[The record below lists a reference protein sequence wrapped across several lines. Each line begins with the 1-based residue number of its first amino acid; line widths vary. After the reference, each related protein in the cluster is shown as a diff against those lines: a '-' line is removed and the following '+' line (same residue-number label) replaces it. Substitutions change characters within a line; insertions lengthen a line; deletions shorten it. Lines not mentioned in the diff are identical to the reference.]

1 MIGIYCIRHK
11 ETGKCYVGQSVH
23 LGKRLSAHRT
33 RKPNGCHAI
42 YNAIQ
47 KYGIDDFAFEIL
59 ELCEKRNLNQR
70 EIHWIATLNTLVP
83 NGYNLRTGGGQ
94 GHSLSIEARKRISE
108 AKKGTPSPMKGK
120 KTGRP
125 AWNKGKF
132 HSPETRLKI
141 SEVQKGKKKAPFSAE
156 HRRNI
161 SKAQKGKTISPEQ
174 RRRHSEKMKGK
185 PSPMKGKRQTPE
197 ARRKMSES
205 HKGQVPGNKGKKNP
219 ELSARNKQP
228 EMRRKASESK
238 KGTKNPNYGKSP
250 SAETRAKIS
259 ASLKNTLSTKKS
271 SPAQLRLFD

>member
-11 ETGKCYVGQSVH
+11 ETGKCYVGQSIDISH
-23 LGKRLSAHRT
+23 RLA
-33 RKPNGCHAI
+33 CHKCKSSKCTYIANSI
-42 YNAIQ
+42 N
-47 KYGIDDFAFEIL
+47 KHGIDDFAFEIL

-70 EIHWIATLNTLVP
+70 ETHWIATLNTLVP

-125 AWNKGKF
+125 AWNKGKS
-132 HSPETRLKI
+132 HSPETCLKL
-141 SEVQKGKKKAPFSAE
+141 SEVQKGKKKPPRSAE
-156 HRRNI
+156 HRRKL
-161 SKAQKGKTISPEQ
+161 SEAQKRKIISPEQ

-185 PSPMKGKRQTPE
+185 PSPNKGKTFSPE
-197 ARRKMSES
+197 HRRKLSES
-205 HKGQVPGNKGKKNP
+205 HKGQISWNKGKKNP
-219 ELSARNKQP
+219 DVAERNRSP

-250 SAETRAKIS
+250 STETRAKIS